1 MKTECLLEIKAL
13 SKSFPGVLALKDVD
27 FAIRRGEVHALMGE
41 NGAGKSTLIKILS
54 GIYQRDSGEI
64 VFDGKKINPHSAL
77 QAQQM
82 GISTIFQELNLIPYL
97 DVCENIFIGRE
108 PKRFGLIDWRSVER
122 KTKEI
127 LMDMGLEVDI
137 DLKRPMHRQSIA
149 IQQMVAIARAISID
163 AKLLVMDEPTSSLN
177 EKEVKVLFN
186 VIRKL
191 KDQNISVIFITH
203 KVDEVFEICDR
214 TTILKDGQLVG
225 VHDIAELTK
234 IKLISSML
242 GRDATSIV
250 GYKKT
255 YSDKQVFSD
264 KSICKATNISKD
276 LKLKKVSLD
285 IKEGEV
291 MGLAGLLGSGRT
303 ELARILFGDDIP
315 DSGQIEINGEKV
327 TLSNPKDAIRAGLAL
342 CPEDRKSDGIVPHMS
357 VADNITLA
365 ILPELSKLGIVS
377 KKEKKK
383 IAELYIKKLGIKT
396 PGPDQKILNLS
407 GGNQQ
412 KVLLAKWLVK
422 QPLLIILDEPTRG
435 IDIGAKMEIETLIK
449 KLADDK
455 ISVLMISSEMEEL
468 IRGCDKIT
476 VLRDGEKVGEL
487 VGEEISDKKIMGII
501 ARGNE

>member
-1 MKTECLLEIKAL
+1 MKTESLLEIKAL
-13 SKSFPGVLALKDVD
+13 SKSFPGVLALEDVD
-27 FAIRRGEVHALMGE
+27 LVVRRGEVHALMGE

-54 GIYQRDSGEI
+54 GIYLRDSGEI
-64 VFDGKKINPHSAL
+64 VFDGEKINPHSAL

-97 DVCENIFIGRE
+97 NVCENIFIGRE
-108 PKRFGLIDWRSVER
+108 PKKFGLIDWRCVER

-127 LMDMGLEVDI
+127 LSDMGLEIDI
-137 DLKRPMHRQSIA
+137 DIKMPLYRQSIA

-177 EKEVKVLFN
+177 ENEVNVLFN

-191 KDQNISVIFITH
+191 RDQNISVIFITH

-225 VHDIAELTK
+225 VYDVPELTK
-234 IKLISSML
+234 IKLISAML

-250 GYKKT
+250 GYKKI
-255 YSDKQVFSD
+255 YADKQISSGSTV
-264 KSICKATNISKD
+264 CKAINISKA

-285 IKEGEV
+285 IKKGEII
-291 MGLAGLLGSGRT
+291 GLAGLLGSGRT

-315 DSGQIEINGEKV
+315 DSGQIEINGKKV
-327 TLSNPKDAIRAGLAL
+327 TLGKPKDAIRAGLAL

-377 KKEKKK
+377 NKEQKK
-383 IAELYIKKLGIKT
+383 IAELYIRKLGIKT
-396 PGPDQKILNLS
+396 PSPDQKIRNLS

-435 IDIGAKMEIETLIK
+435 IDIGAKMEIETLIQ
-449 KLADDK
+449 KLAEDN

-487 VGEEISDKKIMGII
+487 VGKEISDQKIMSVI
-501 ARGNE
+501 ARGKA

>member
-1 MKTECLLEIKAL
+1 
-13 SKSFPGVLALKDVD
+13 
-27 FAIRRGEVHALMGE
+27 
-41 NGAGKSTLIKILS
+41 
-54 GIYQRDSGEI
+54 
-64 VFDGKKINPHSAL
+64 
-77 QAQQM
+77 
-82 GISTIFQELNLIPYL
+82 
-97 DVCENIFIGRE
+97 
-108 PKRFGLIDWRSVER
+108 
-122 KTKEI
+122 
-127 LMDMGLEVDI
+127 
-137 DLKRPMHRQSIA
+137 
-149 IQQMVAIARAISID
+149 
-163 AKLLVMDEPTSSLN
+163 
-177 EKEVKVLFN
+177 
-186 VIRKL
+186 
-191 KDQNISVIFITH
+191 
-203 KVDEVFEICDR
+203 
-214 TTILKDGQLVG
+214 
-225 VHDIAELTK
+225 
-234 IKLISSML
+234 ML

-255 YSDKQVFSD
+255 YSDKQVSSD
-264 KSICKATNISKD
+264 KSICKATNISRG

-285 IKEGEV
+285 IKEGVV

-315 DSGQIEINGEKV
+315 DSGQIEINGKKV
-327 TLSNPKDAIRAGLAL
+327 IFSKPKDAIRAGLAL

-383 IAELYIKKLGIKT
+383 IAELYIRKLGIKT
-396 PGPDQKILNLS
+396 PGPDQKIRNLS

-435 IDIGAKMEIETLIK
+435 IDIGAKMEIETLIQ

-476 VLRDGEKVGEL
+476 VLRDGENVGEL

-501 ARGNE
+501 ARGNA

>member
-1 MKTECLLEIKAL
+1 MKTEFLLEINAL
-13 SKSFPGVLALKDVD
+13 SKNFPGVRALGDVD
-27 FAIRRGEVHALMGE
+27 FAVRRGEVHALMGE

-54 GIYQRDSGEI
+54 GIYQRDSGDI
-64 VFDGKKINPHSAL
+64 VFDGENINPHSAL
-77 QAQQM
+77 QAQQL

-108 PKRFGLIDWRSVER
+108 PKKFGLIDWRKVER

-127 LMDMGLEVDI
+127 LKDMGLEVDI
-137 DLKRPMHRQSIA
+137 DIKMPLYRQSIA

-177 EKEVKVLFN
+177 ENEVNVLFN

-191 KDQNISVIFITH
+191 KNRNISVIFITH

-225 VHDIAELTK
+225 VYELSELTK

-255 YSDKQVFSD
+255 YSDKAGTSEQ
-264 KSICKATNISKD
+264 SICKATHISKG
-276 LKLKKVSLD
+276 LKVKDVSLD
-285 IKEGEV
+285 IKKGEV

-315 DSGQIEINGEKV
+315 DSGEIEINGKKV
-327 TLSNPKDAIRAGLAL
+327 TLRKPKDAIQAGVAL

-365 ILPELSKLGIVS
+365 ILPQLSKFGVVS
-377 KKEKKK
+377 KREQKKL
-383 IAELYIKKLGIKT
+383 AELYIEKLGIKT
-396 PGPDQKILNLS
+396 PGPDQQIRNLS

-435 IDIGAKMEIETLIK
+435 IDVGAKMEIETLIQ
-449 KLADDK
+449 KLADDN

-476 VLRDGEKVGEL
+476 VLRDGEKAGEL
-487 VGEEISDKKIMGII
+487 VGAEISDKKIMGII
-501 ARGNE
+501 ARGNA